1 MYIPG
6 FNSFTD
12 GQEVVAFM
20 QRYRFATIV
29 TQVNGLPVATHLPF
43 LVKEENDKLVLQ
55 AHFAKANPQW
65 KEIEGNTSLVIFTE
79 PHAYISPNNYEK
91 VENVPTWNY
100 IAVHAYGK
108 AQILDSVE
116 QKIELLKHT
125 INTFDS
131 AYLRQWDALSEQY
144 RSKMMNG
151 IVAFEIEVTDLQ
163 AKKKLSQNRSEL
175 ERENIIT
182 SLGKSSDTN
191 EREIAAYMSDL
202 ESRYKNQVSR

>member
-116 QKIELLKHT
+116 QKTELLKHT

>member
-1 MYIPG
+1 MYTPS

-12 GQEVVAFM
+12 GQEIVAFM
-20 QRYRFATIV
+20 QRYSFATIV
-29 TQVNGLPVATHLPF
+29 TQINGLPVATHLPF
-43 LVKEENDKLVLQ
+43 LIKKDCDKLILQ

-65 KEIEGNTSLVIFTE
+65 KEIEENTSLVIFTE

-116 QKIELLKHT
+116 QKTELLKHT
-125 INTFDS
+125 INAFES
-131 AYLRQWDALSEQY
+131 AYLQQWVGLPEQY
-144 RSKMMNG
+144 RLKMMNG

-163 AKKKLSQNRSEL
+163 AKKKLSQNRSEK
-175 ERENIIT
+175 EIENIIH
-182 SLGKSSDTN
+182 SLEKSADTN
-191 EREIAAYMSDL
+191 EREIAAQMRNLQDGQT
-202 ESRYKNQVSR
+202 K

>member
-1 MYIPG
+1 MYTPS

-12 GQEVVAFM
+12 RQEIITFM
-20 QRYRFATIV
+20 QRYSFAAIV
-29 TQVNGLPVATHLPF
+29 TQIDGLPVATHLPF
-43 LVKEENDKLVLQ
+43 LVKEENNKIILQ

-65 KEIEGNTSLVIFTE
+65 KELEGNTSLVIFTE

-108 AQILDSVE
+108 AQILDGVE

-125 INTFDS
+125 INAFES
-131 AYLRQWDALSEQY
+131 AYLQQWEGLPDQY
-144 RSKMMNG
+144 RLKMMNG

-175 ERENIIT
+175 ERENIIHT
-182 SLGKSSDTN
+182 LGQSTDTN
-191 EREIAAYMSDL
+191 EREIAAYMSKL
-202 ESRYKNQVSR
+202 PNRQH